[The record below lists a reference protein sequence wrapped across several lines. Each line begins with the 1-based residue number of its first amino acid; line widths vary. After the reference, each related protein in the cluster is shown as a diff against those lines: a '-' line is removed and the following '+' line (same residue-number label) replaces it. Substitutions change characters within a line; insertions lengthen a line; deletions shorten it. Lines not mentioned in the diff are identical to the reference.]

1 MHGGNFMKTNTV
13 SARLDPETAKKLE
26 LLAKATAR
34 SRSFLVAEAI
44 ETYVEDQAWQIGAIK
59 EGIKDAEKGKFATD
73 REVKK
78 TFKKWG
84 INED

>member
-26 LLAKATAR
+26 LLVKATAR
-34 SRSFLVAEAI
+34 SKSFLVAEAI

-59 EGIKDAEKGKFATD
+59 EGIKEADRGKFATD
-73 REVKK
+73 REVSKI
-78 TFKKWG
+78 FKKWG
-84 INED
+84 VNED